1 MKKNF
6 CHFALLGI
14 VFALFASCAS
24 TKIDF
29 ADTDEEMSILTADE
43 GKLETKHYSATDLK
57 SWNALVL
64 DTKNTARSIEMLD
77 NLSASMTKY
86 RNHSAAKDC
95 NSGDVIAYQNDQL
108 KKIFKTVSFEGK
120 VGESYDVVLLRDCY
134 VLPGKMSRD
143 TTGTVLAYQFVY
155 PVTEDLEI
163 AEGSKFLFRGFISYE
178 GYGTIPYP
186 ANSYAVQDSNRN
198 AADAVTVKLT
208 GNGIDL
214 LRLPGDEERKFSATE
229 ESLAALT
236 KEVETQPEMAEVG
249 VNAGTANANSAASTS
264 SSSSANSSAAS
275 SSQSSASSGKSTA
288 YTSARF
294 KALLEKQ

>member
-6 CHFALLGI
+6 GHLALLGI
-14 VFALFASCAS
+14 VFALFASCAT

-43 GKLETKHYSATDLK
+43 GKLETKHYSASDLK
-57 SWNALVL
+57 SWAVLVL
-64 DTKNTARSIEMLD
+64 DTKNTARSLEMLD
-77 NLSASMTKY
+77 NLSADMTKY
-86 RNHSAAKDC
+86 RNRSAAKDC

-134 VLPGKMSRD
+134 VLPGKMSKD

-163 AEGSKFLFRGFISYE
+163 AEGSKFLFRGFVSFE

-186 ANSYAVQDSNRN
+186 ATSYAVQDSNKN
-198 AADAVTVKLT
+198 AADAVTSKLL
-208 GNGIDL
+208 GSGIDL
-214 LRLPGDEERKFSATE
+214 LRLPGDEERKFTATE

-249 VNAGTANANSAASTS
+249 VNAGTTNSAASTS
-264 SSSSANSSAAS
+264 SVNSSAATS
-275 SSQSSASSGKSTA
+275 AQSSVSSGKSTA

>member
-6 CHFALLGI
+6 CHFALFGF
-14 VFALFASCAS
+14 VFALFASCAT

-29 ADTDEEMSILTADE
+29 ADTDEEMSILTADD
-43 GKLETKHYSATDLK
+43 GKLETKHYSSNDLK
-57 SWNALVL
+57 SWSVLVL
-64 DTKNTARSIEMLD
+64 NTKNTGRSIEMLD
-77 NLSASMTKY
+77 SLAADMTKY

-108 KKIFKTVSFEGK
+108 KTIFKTVSFEGK

-134 VLPGKMSRD
+134 VLPGKMSKD

-163 AEGSKFLFRGFISYE
+163 AEGSKFLFRGFVSFE

-186 ANSYAVQDSNRN
+186 ATSYAVQDSNKN
-198 AADAVTVKLT
+198 AADAVTSKLL
-208 GNGIDL
+208 GSGIDL
-214 LRLPGDEERKFSATE
+214 LRLPGDEERKFTATE

-249 VNAGTANANSAASTS
+249 VNAGTTNSAASTS
-264 SSSSANSSAAS
+264 SVNSSAATS
-275 SSQSSASSGKSTA
+275 AQSSVSSGKSTA